1 MGEESGSHQ
10 LLIINLLTTFV
21 SILLIVAFIL
31 AWIYN
36 PYYITYIQ
44 QIHLFSWMSWG
55 YSISFELI
63 RNIAW
68 TNWLLNPARI
78 EIIKYTAWTIWIYNV
93 VVLELLYYI
102 GYILWVVAVVFML
115 LPISVFHRK
124 GGVPKGKGY
133 YDTTVLVESGIYS
146 VVRHPQYTGV
156 AVLCLVPICLGLY
169 WLLALIGIAC
179 MVICYWFTR
188 LEDRSNVEKFG
199 KAYESY
205 MQSVPAMNFLVGVIR
220 LLRH

>member
-1 MGEESGSHQ
+1 MSEKSKIKFFVDYVLS
-10 LLIINLLTTFV
+10 TFV
-21 SILLIVAFIL
+21 GILLFFSFIL
-31 AWIYN
+31 AFVYN
-36 PYYITYIQ
+36 PGFLD
-44 QIHLFSWMSWG
+44 QIKNFGWISWL
-55 YSISFELI
+55 YPATFELI
-63 RNIAW
+63 RYIAW
-68 TNWLLNPARI
+68 TTWLYNPAALELIR
-78 EIIKYTAWTIWIYNV
+78 YTAWTIWVYNH

-102 GYILWVVAVVFML
+102 GYILWVVGIVFML

-133 YDTTVLVESGIYS
+133 YNTTVLVESGIYS

-156 AVLCLVPICLGLY
+156 AVLCLVPICLGVY

-179 MVICYWFTR
+179 MLICYWFTR
-188 LEDRSNVEKFG
+188 LEDRGNVEKFG

-220 LLRH
+220 LLRR